1 MKKLRILSLSLF
13 LLLLLKSAGVH
24 AQVADTTGTSKL
36 KSYIKNY
43 IYFSKNYPQEKVYLH
58 FDNTSYFLGETIW
71 FKAYVVRADRNSLSQ
86 ISKILYVDLITT
98 EGYVL
103 QTLKLKVENGQCHGE
118 FKLSPSNYG
127 GFYEVR
133 AYTRYMSN
141 FGKSNYFSRIFPI
154 YDQPS
159 QDGVYK
165 TVITEREI
173 SKQIPIEREEVDT
186 LGKFNLSFY
195 PEGGNLVAGVPS
207 RVAFKAFGKKGENFS
222 ITGSIVDKKGNIVSE
237 VESGYLGMGL
247 FEITPGLDTYTAK
260 VEYDNWKFNIKLP
273 TVLPTGYVMTVD
285 NSDSSEIVVQVQRNG
300 KTAGQLLGLSIAS
313 RGLLYGIRT
322 IDMKYDTISFIS
334 LPKSLVPSGVSQLT
348 LYNSEGKI
356 ESERLLFVNHNNA
369 LKFQVSSDNSAL
381 QPYGKVSIN
390 LGITN
395 KQDEPVETTFSVAVR
410 DAGTSPVLARADN
423 VLTNLLLSSDLKG
436 FIEHPA
442 YYFESNS
449 PIRNKSL
456 DLLMM
461 TQGWRRYEWKQMAGV
476 SPFKIIQWAD
486 KELTIDG
493 TASSLL
499 QKKPVNNALVTMSL
513 FNGDTSQSGT
523 CMTDSAGVFNYAL
536 QDFYGDAQLILRSKK
551 SPDGKLKEL
560 YLVLNRQFSPPLK
573 AYSFA
578 EKNTAQELSFPTNS
592 TLFKTEQKDSVE
604 NFIPE
609 GNDKLSMD
617 KKQHLLK
624 EVVVKANRT
633 PLKVNLSYNIQKEMD
648 KIKDSKD
655 DWEPAT
661 LDQLLQK
668 LNKYYATG
676 FKGKTPVFVKT
687 YTKLKS
693 NVNTINS
700 TQIGGQTATTNT
712 TTTNP
717 VSGVSTLGS
726 SASAGLT
733 GSLQT
738 QIEGQINQEN
748 TLFDSNMS
756 MPDID
761 EIETV
766 SFIEDYNSIARIYPN
781 GTANLS
787 KIVVV
792 LLQLKTPYIKEP
804 KGTRNT
810 YFTGYSQVSD
820 FFNPQY
826 DRGGL
831 PKEKDYR
838 RTLYW
843 NPDVK
848 TGPDGKAN
856 IEFYNNGACKSINVS
871 AETVTANGAIGGI

>member
-1 MKKLRILSLSLF
+1 MKKSRILSLSLF
-13 LLLLLKSAGVH
+13 FLLILNSVIVN
-24 AQVADTTGTSKL
+24 AQVADTTGTAKL

-58 FDNTSYFLGETIW
+58 FDNTSYYLGESIW

-86 ISKILYVDLITT
+86 ISKILYVDLIST

-103 QTLKLKVENGQCHGE
+103 HTLKLKVENGQCHGE

-141 FGKSNYFSRIFPI
+141 FGKNNYYSRVFPVF
-154 YDQPS
+154 DQPT

-165 TVITEREI
+165 TVITERVN
-173 SKQIPIEREEVDT
+173 SKQIPIEREMVDT
-186 LGKFNLSFY
+186 LGRLNVSFY
-195 PEGGNLVAGVPS
+195 PEGGSLVAGVPS
-207 RVAFKAFGKKGENFS
+207 RVAFKAYGKEGENAT
-222 ITGSIVDKKGNIVSE
+222 ITGAIIDKNGKMVSE

-247 FEITPGLDTYTAK
+247 FEITPGLDAYTAR
-260 VEYDNWKFNIKLP
+260 VEYDNKKFNIKLP

-285 NSDSSEIVVQVQRNG
+285 NSDSTEIAVQIQRNT
-300 KTAGQLLGLSIAS
+300 KTVGQLLGLSIAS

-322 IDMKYDTISFIS
+322 IDMKNDTVSIITI
-334 LPKSLVPSGVSQLT
+334 PNTMVPTGVSQLT
-348 LYNSEGKI
+348 LYNLEGKI
-356 ESERLLFVNHNNA
+356 ESERLLFVNHNSA
-369 LKFQVSSDNSAL
+369 LKFQVSTEDSAL
-381 QPYGKVSIN
+381 QPYGKVNIN
-390 LGITN
+390 LGITD
-395 KQDEPVETTFSVAVR
+395 KQDAPVETTFSVSVR
-410 DAGTSPVLARADN
+410 DAGTTPVQVSADN

-449 PIRNKSL
+449 PIRKKSL

-476 SPFKIIQWAD
+476 STFKIKQWAD
-486 KELTIDG
+486 KQLTIDG
-493 TASSLL
+493 TASSLM
-499 QKKPVNNALVTMSL
+499 QKKPVNNAWITMSL
-513 FNGDTSQSGT
+513 YNGDTSQSGT
-523 CMTDSAGVFNYAL
+523 CTTDSAGVFNYAL
-536 QDFYGDAQLILRSKK
+536 QDFYGDAKLILRSQKNPA
-551 SPDGKLKEL
+551 SKLSEM
-560 YLVLNRQFSPPLK
+560 YLVLNRQFSPPIK
-573 AYSFA
+573 GYSFA
-578 EKNTAQELSFPTNS
+578 EKNSALELSFASSPGLS
-592 TLFKTEQKDSVE
+592 MTEKNDSVS
-604 NFIPE
+604 FIPE

-624 EVVVKANRT
+624 EVEVKANRT
-633 PLKVNLSYNIQKEMD
+633 PIKVNLSYNVAKEMD
-648 KIKDSKD
+648 KIIDTKD

-661 LDQLLQK
+661 LDQLLRK
-668 LNKYYATG
+668 LNKYYATE
-676 FKGKTPVFVKT
+676 FKGKKPVFVKT

-693 NVNTINS
+693 NVNALNS
-700 TQIGGQTATTNT
+700 TQIGSPTATKSASTI
-712 TTTNP
+712 NP
-717 VSGVSTLGS
+717 VSGVSTMS
-726 SASAGLT
+726 STASAGET

-748 TLFDSNMS
+748 ISFDSNMS

-761 EIETV
+761 EIESV
-766 SFIEDYNSIARIYPN
+766 SFIEDYNSIARIYPD

-792 LLQLKTPYIKEP
+792 LLQLKIPYVREP
-804 KGTRNT
+804 IGTRKT

-820 FFNPQY
+820 FFSPQY

-843 NPDVK
+843 NPNVK

-856 IEFYNNGACKSINVS
+856 IEFYNNGSCNAINVS